1 MKNSFK
7 ESKPESNQGSTIR
20 LQETQGA
27 EEQAKLQGHSHQNPE
42 CRKFI
47 RAKKKLVSSIYI
59 GRGRNG
65 SETYKLKKT

>member
-47 RAKKKLVSSIYI
+47 RAKKNWFLQYI
-59 GRGRNG
+59 LEGEEMEVKPIR
-65 SETYKLKKT
+65 